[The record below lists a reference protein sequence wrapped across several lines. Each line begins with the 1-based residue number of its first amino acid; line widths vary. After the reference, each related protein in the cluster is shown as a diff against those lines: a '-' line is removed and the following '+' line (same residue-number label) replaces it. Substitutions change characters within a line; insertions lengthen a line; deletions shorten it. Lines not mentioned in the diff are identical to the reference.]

1 MSRLIQLSSCLRQA
15 KSYSLYLRNSRSLSY
30 RPSGFQTNGLGNP
43 MFPTRAIPEPLIDN
57 VGGDFKSKGKAPD
70 DDSFL
75 AVHGGKIAAGVGIF
89 LVVWIYTYFRGG
101 QLKTAAEESLSESSA
116 IEPHEANEIRYT
128 NELDIELYED
138 IIKQSKIYFQ
148 NFENSSNSKSKLV
161 SYKEF
166 ITFLCN
172 YLKDKRT
179 ITNEKIKIQSGY
191 LFDRI
196 VARYIFEKTNVDYL
210 EGKNQFPENT
220 ILNRL
225 ATVYD
230 GSKYYI

>member
-1 MSRLIQLSSCLRQA
+1 
-15 KSYSLYLRNSRSLSY
+15 
-30 RPSGFQTNGLGNP
+30 

-57 VGGDFKSKGKAPD
+57 PLRDNGGGTSKAAAD
-70 DDSFL
+70 DDSYL
-75 AVHGGKIAAGVGIF
+75 ALHGGKLAGVVGIF
-89 LVVWIYTYFRGG
+89 LVAWIYTYFRGG
-101 QLKTAAEESLSESSA
+101 QLKTAAEDALNESSA
-116 IEPHEANEIRYT
+116 IEPHEANEIRYS

-138 IIKQSKIYFQ
+138 IIKKSKIYFR
-148 NFENSSNSKSKLV
+148 NYENSSNSKSKLV

-179 ITNEKIKIQSGY
+179 LTNEEIKIQSGY

-210 EGKNQFPENT
+210 EGKQQFSENT
-220 ILNRL
+220 MLNRL

-230 GSKYYI
+230 GRMKI